1 MNPTDGIHTHAA
13 SPAQPST
20 WAGRIA
26 TLFAFILGA
35 GLALAVAYLPEA
47 PAALPHLVR
56 EALPR
61 SGVENPVT
69 AVLLNFRGYD
79 TLLEVAVLLL
89 AAVAAQ
95 ALNTGLSGRAPLTST
110 NLLLAAFFRLL
121 APLAIVVAGYLLWV
135 GKHAPGGAFQAG
147 AVLAALGILAALTT
161 GVVPRWESPRLA
173 LALVAGLLVFSSVG
187 LTVLQTEGR
196 FLKYPATHAGTL
208 ILLIEAAAAVSI
220 AAALIALFNACSGEH
235 TGTRPPS
242 GRTSAWHPPGSR
254 S

>member
-1 MNPTDGIHTHAA
+1 MNPGDGIDIHAA
-13 SPAQPST
+13 SPARPST

-26 TLFAFILGA
+26 TLFALILGV
-35 GLALAVAYLPEA
+35 GLALAVACLPEA

-61 SGVENPVT
+61 SGVKNPVT

-89 AAVAAQ
+89 AAVAAR
-95 ALNTGLSGRAPLTST
+95 ALNTGLSGRASHPPADLF
-110 NLLLAAFFRLL
+110 LAAFFRLL

-161 GVVPRWESPRLA
+161 GVHPRWESPRLA
-173 LALVAGLLVFSSVG
+173 LALVAGLLVFSGVG
-187 LTVLQTEGR
+187 LILLQTEGR
-196 FLKYPATHAGTL
+196 FLKYPAAHAGTL
-208 ILLIEAAAAVSI
+208 ILLIEAAASVSI
-220 AAALIALFNACSGEH
+220 AAALIALFTACSG
-235 TGTRPPS
+235 GNPGSRPPS
-242 GRTSAWHPPGSR
+242 GRPCASHPPGSR

>member
-1 MNPTDGIHTHAA
+1 MNPAAGVDAHAA
-13 SPAQPST
+13 SPARPPA

-26 TLFAFILGA
+26 ALCTLILGA
-35 GLALAVAYLPEA
+35 GLALVVATLPEA

-56 EALPR
+56 EALAR

-95 ALNTGLSGRAPLTST
+95 ALNTGLSGRAPLPPA
-110 NLLLAAFFRLL
+110 NLFLTAFFRFL
-121 APLAIVVAGYLLWV
+121 APFAIVVAGYLLWV

-161 GVVPRWESPRLA
+161 GAHPCWESPRLA
-173 LALVAGLLVFSSVG
+173 LALVAGLLVFSGVG
-187 LTVLQTEGR
+187 LTLLQTEGR
-196 FLKYPATHAGTL
+196 FLKYPAAHAGTL
-208 ILLIEAAAAVSI
+208 ILIIEAAAAVSI
-220 AAALIALFNACSGEH
+220 AAALIALFNAGSG
-235 TGTRPPS
+235 GGPGSRPPS
-242 GRTSAWHPPGSR
+242 GRHCASHPLRSR
-254 S
+254 P